1 MKIDP
6 PGIMEGR
13 SPEQNISALKSWAN
27 DASFILTQEFAEMQS
42 QIEELQ
48 KKVEE
53 LKEAGNG
60 V

>member
-13 SPEQNISALKSWAN
+13 SPEQNISAVKSWAN
-27 DASFILTQEFAEMQS
+27 DVSFILTQEFAEMQS

-48 KKVEE
+48 KWQ
-53 LKEAGNG
+53 
-60 V
+60 